1 MTPEERK
8 RRATLAIRTRWHGDD
23 DAIVREIRRGMSLE
37 LVRDL
42 IDQHGFTVED
52 LVQFRADEAPEFTE
66 AQKAVLRPILSRG
79 GE

>member
-23 DAIVREIRRGMSLE
+23 DAVVQEIRRGMSLQT
-37 LVRDL
+37 VRDL
-42 IDQHGFTVED
+42 IDKHGFTVED
-52 LVQFRADEAPEFTE
+52 LVQFRAAEAPPFTT
-66 AQKAVLRPILSRG
+66 AQENVLRPILSRG